1 MKWTEIKVSTN
12 SENEDIV
19 SSILYEV
26 GAMGLTIEDPN
37 DVVELA
43 KRVDDWDFIDDS
55 LFQSEYEGIIIK
67 AYFSELED
75 LICIVEKVKNKLE
88 IQPVLVGD
96 KPLGKVIISTVDEKD
111 WAESWKKY
119 YKPKRIGDRL
129 VIKPSWEDF
138 EERPSDLIIELDPGM
153 AFGTGTHET
162 TIMCAEAL
170 ESYVKTNSTVF
181 DIGCGSGVLSIVAA
195 KLGAKKVIGVDFD
208 EVCVKVSNENIKIN
222 KVEDIIEIRKGNLL
236 DVVKDKAN
244 IIVANIIAEIIVS
257 ITGDIGGFLEEDG
270 IFISSGII
278 IEKIPMVEDA
288 LIKNGFK
295 ILEVR
300 KMNSWACII
309 ASKN

>member
-1 MKWTEIKVSTN
+1 MKWTEVKVSTN
-12 SENEDIV
+12 SEEEDIV

-37 DVVELA
+37 DIVELT
-43 KRVDDWDFIDDS
+43 KRVDDWDFIDNS
-55 LFQSEYEGIIIK
+55 LLQSDFEGIIIK

-75 LICIVEKVKNKLE
+75 LKSIVEEVKNKLE
-88 IQPVLVGD
+88 TEPVMAGE

-119 YKPKRIGDRL
+119 YKPKRIGERI
-129 VIKPSWEDF
+129 VIKPSWESF
-138 EERPSDLIIELDPGM
+138 EELPNDIIIELDPGM

-162 TIMCAEAL
+162 TIMCTEAL
-170 ESYVKTNSTVF
+170 ESHVKPNSKVF

-195 KLGAKKVIGVDFD
+195 KLGSEQVIGVDLD
-208 EVCVKVSNENIKIN
+208 EVCVKVSNENIGIN

-236 DVVKDKAN
+236 DVVKEKAN

-257 ITGDIGGFLEEDG
+257 ITEDIGGFLEDDG

-278 IEKIPMVEDA
+278 IEKIPMVENA
-288 LIKNGFK
+288 LIDNGFK

-300 KMNSWACII
+300 KMNSWACVI

>member
-26 GAMGLTIEDPN
+26 GAMGLTIEDPH
-37 DVVELA
+37 DIVELT
-43 KRVDDWDFIDDS
+43 KRVDDWDFIDNS
-55 LFQSEYEGIIIK
+55 LFQNDFEGIVIK

-75 LICIVEKVKNKLE
+75 LISIVEEVKSRLE
-88 IQPVLVGD
+88 IEPVLAEK

-119 YKPKRIGDRL
+119 YKPKRIGRNI
-129 VIKPSWEDF
+129 VIKPTWESF
-138 EERPSDLIIELDPGM
+138 EELPNDIIIELDPGM

-170 ESYVKTNSTVF
+170 EAHVKPHSKVF

-195 KLGAKKVIGVDFD
+195 KLGAEKVIGVDLD
-208 EVCVKVSNENIKIN
+208 EVCVKVSNENIEIN

-257 ITGDIGGFLEEDG
+257 ITADIGGFLEKDG

-278 IEKIPMVEDA
+278 IEKIPMVEKA
-288 LIKNGFK
+288 LVENEFK

>member
-12 SENEDIV
+12 AENEDIV

-37 DVVELA
+37 DIVELT

-55 LFQSEYEGIIIK
+55 LFQSEFEGIIIK
-67 AYFSELED
+67 AYYSELED
-75 LICIVEKVKNKLE
+75 LISIVEKVKNRLE
-88 IQPVLVGD
+88 IEPVLAGE
-96 KPLGKVIISTVDEKD
+96 KLLGKVIISTVDEKD
-111 WAESWKKY
+111 WAESWKQY
-119 YKPKRIGDRL
+119 YKPKKIGEKI
-129 VIKPSWEDF
+129 VIKPTWEDF
-138 EERPSDLIIELDPGM
+138 EEKSGDIIIELDPGM

-170 ESYVKTNSTVF
+170 ESHVKTNSTVF

-195 KLGAKKVIGVDFD
+195 KLGAKEVIGVDLD
-208 EVCVKVSNENIKIN
+208 EVCVKVSNENIEMN

-236 DVVKDKAN
+236 DVVKGKAN
-244 IIVANIIAEIIVS
+244 IIVANIIAEIIAS

-270 IFISSGII
+270 LFISSGII
-278 IEKIPMVEDA
+278 IEKIPLVENA
-288 LIKNGFK
+288 LIENGFK

>member
-12 SENEDIV
+12 AENEDIV

-37 DVVELA
+37 DIVELT

-55 LFQSEYEGIIIK
+55 LFQSESEGIIIK
-67 AYFSELED
+67 AYYSELED
-75 LICIVEKVKNKLE
+75 LISIVEKVKNRLE
-88 IQPVLVGD
+88 IEPILAGE
-96 KPLGKVIISTVDEKD
+96 KLLGKVIISTVDEKD
-111 WAESWKKY
+111 WAESWKQY
-119 YKPKRIGDRL
+119 YKPKRIGEKI
-129 VIKPSWEDF
+129 VIKPTWEDF
-138 EERPSDLIIELDPGM
+138 EEKPGDIIIELDPGM

-170 ESYVKTNSTVF
+170 ESHVKTNSTVF

-195 KLGAKKVIGVDFD
+195 KLGAKEVIGVDLD
-208 EVCVKVSNENIKIN
+208 QVCVKVSNENIEMN

-236 DVVKDKAN
+236 DVVKGKAN
-244 IIVANIIAEIIVS
+244 IIVANIIAEIIAS
-257 ITGDIGGFLEEDG
+257 ITGDIGSFLEEDG
-270 IFISSGII
+270 LFISSGII
-278 IEKIPMVEDA
+278 IEKIPLVENA
-288 LIKNGFK
+288 LVENGFK

>member
-12 SENEDIV
+12 AENEDIV

-37 DVVELA
+37 DIVELT

-55 LFQSEYEGIIIK
+55 LFHSEFEGIIIK
-67 AYFSELED
+67 AYYSELED
-75 LICIVEKVKNKLE
+75 LISIVEKVKNRLE
-88 IQPVLVGD
+88 IEPVLAGE
-96 KPLGKVIISTVDEKD
+96 KFLGKVIISTVDEKD
-111 WAESWKKY
+111 WAESWKQY
-119 YKPKRIGDRL
+119 YKPKRIGEKI
-129 VIKPSWEDF
+129 VIKPTWEDF
-138 EERPSDLIIELDPGM
+138 EEKPGDIIIELDPGM

-170 ESYVKTNSTVF
+170 ESHVKTNSTVF

-195 KLGAKKVIGVDFD
+195 KLGAKEVIGVDLD
-208 EVCVKVSNENIKIN
+208 EVCVKVSNENIEMN

-236 DVVKDKAN
+236 DVVKGKAN
-244 IIVANIIAEIIVS
+244 IIVANIIAEIIAS
-257 ITGDIGGFLEEDG
+257 ITGDIGSFLEEDG
-270 IFISSGII
+270 LFISSGII
-278 IEKIPMVEDA
+278 IEKIPLVENA
-288 LIKNGFK
+288 LVENGFK

>member
-19 SSILYEV
+19 SSILYDV

-37 DVVELA
+37 DIVELT
-43 KRVDDWDFIDDS
+43 KRVDDWDFIDNS
-55 LFQSEYEGIIIK
+55 LFQSDFEGIIIK

-75 LICIVEKVKNKLE
+75 LKNIVEEVKNRLE
-88 IQPVLVGD
+88 TEPVLVGEQ
-96 KPLGKVIISTVDEKD
+96 PLGKLIISTVDEKD

-119 YKPKRIGDRL
+119 YKPKRIGEKI
-129 VIKPSWEDF
+129 VIKPSWESF
-138 EERPSDLIIELDPGM
+138 EELPNDIIIELDPGM

-170 ESYVKTNSTVF
+170 ESHVKPHSKVF

-195 KLGAKKVIGVDFD
+195 KVGADKVIGVDLD
-208 EVCVKVSNENIKIN
+208 EVCVKVSNENIMIN
-222 KVEDIIEIRKGNLL
+222 EVENIVEIRHGNLL
-236 DVVKDKAN
+236 DVVKEKAN

-257 ITGDIGGFLEEDG
+257 ITGDIGGFLEDDG

-278 IEKIPMVEDA
+278 IEKIPMVENA
-288 LIKNGFK
+288 LIENGFK

-300 KMNSWACII
+300 KMNSWACVI

>member
-12 SENEDIV
+12 AENEDIV

-37 DVVELA
+37 DIVELT

-55 LFQSEYEGIIIK
+55 LFQSEFEGIIIK
-67 AYFSELED
+67 AYYSELED
-75 LICIVEKVKNKLE
+75 LISIVEKVKNRLE
-88 IQPVLVGD
+88 IEPVLAGENL
-96 KPLGKVIISTVDEKD
+96 LGKVIISTVDEKD
-111 WAESWKKY
+111 WAESWKQY
-119 YKPKRIGDRL
+119 YKPKRIGEKI
-129 VIKPSWEDF
+129 VIKPTWEDF
-138 EERPSDLIIELDPGM
+138 EEKSGDIIIELDPGM

-170 ESYVKTNSTVF
+170 ESHVKTNSTVF

-195 KLGAKKVIGVDFD
+195 KLGAKEVIGVDLD
-208 EVCVKVSNENIKIN
+208 EVCVKVSNENIEMN

-236 DVVKDKAN
+236 DVVKGKAN
-244 IIVANIIAEIIVS
+244 IIVANIIAEIIAS

-270 IFISSGII
+270 LFISSGII
-278 IEKIPMVEDA
+278 IEKIPLVENA
-288 LIKNGFK
+288 LIENGFK

>member
-12 SENEDIV
+12 AENEDIV

-37 DVVELA
+37 DIVELT

-55 LFQSEYEGIIIK
+55 LFQSEFEGIIIK
-67 AYFSELED
+67 AYYSELED
-75 LICIVEKVKNKLE
+75 LISIVEKVKNRLE
-88 IQPVLVGD
+88 IEPVLAGE
-96 KPLGKVIISTVDEKD
+96 KLLGKVIISTVDEKD
-111 WAESWKKY
+111 WAESWKQY
-119 YKPKRIGDRL
+119 YKPKRIGEKI
-129 VIKPSWEDF
+129 VIKPTWEDF
-138 EERPSDLIIELDPGM
+138 EEKPGDIIIELDPGM

-170 ESYVKTNSTVF
+170 ESHVKTNSTVF

-195 KLGAKKVIGVDFD
+195 KLGAKEVIGVDLD
-208 EVCVKVSNENIKIN
+208 EVCVKVSNENIEMN

-236 DVVKDKAN
+236 DVVKGKAN
-244 IIVANIIAEIIVS
+244 IIVANIIAEIIAS
-257 ITGDIGGFLEEDG
+257 ITGDIGSFLEEDG
-270 IFISSGII
+270 LFISSGII
-278 IEKIPMVEDA
+278 IEKIPLVENA
-288 LIKNGFK
+288 LVENGFK